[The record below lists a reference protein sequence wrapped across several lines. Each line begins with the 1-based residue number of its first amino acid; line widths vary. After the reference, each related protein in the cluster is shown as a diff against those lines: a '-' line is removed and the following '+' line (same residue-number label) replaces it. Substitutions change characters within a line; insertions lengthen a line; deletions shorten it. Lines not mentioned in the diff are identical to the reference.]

1 MLPEL
6 KKILYCTQMGPK
18 APYIFRHALSLA
30 KHFDAK
36 ITVLHVHGALRPDQR
51 GVVEGY
57 AGKGTLESAVEHEEI
72 EEFTQLHER
81 VQHFFADE
89 LGQED
94 WHGVIEDIVVAEGK
108 PRDEILRYV
117 EKTGADLVVMGSHRH
132 HLLDVLLGSTAQG
145 VIEKGKV
152 PVLVVPVQNE

>member
-1 MLPEL
+1 MLPQL

-18 APYIFRHALSLA
+18 ATYIFRHALSVA
-30 KHFDAK
+30 QHYDAK
-36 ITVLHVHGALRPDQR
+36 ITVLHVHGAVHPAQR

-57 AGKGTLESAVEHEEI
+57 AGKGSLQSAVVHEEL
-72 EEFTQLHER
+72 EEYAQLSER
-81 VQHFFADE
+81 VKHFFADE
-89 LGQED
+89 LGHEE
-94 WHGVIEDIVVAEGK
+94 WASVIEDIVVAEGK

-117 EKTGADLVVMGSHRH
+117 EKTGADLIVMGSHRH

-152 PVLVVPVQNE
+152 PVLVVPVQDE